1 MNGIYL
7 FQIKKNLKVERIL
20 RVSALQGS
28 SPDYGRLTW
37 DFFQSYPEQLYQNR
51 WDWAQVLVI
60 LKALQVILMHNQ
72 GFKILLSGKSSS
84 TEFLKD
90 GYLTSSVNFSIDEP
104 VIGVR
109 TTLHV
114 HVVLAFDRHL

>member
-28 SPDYGRLTW
+28 SPDYRRLTW
-37 DFFQSYPEQLYQNR
+37 DFFQSYPEQLYQNC

-60 LKALQVILMHNQ
+60 SKALQVILMHNQ
-72 GFKILLSGKSSS
+72 GFKILLSGNSS

-90 GYLTSSVNFSIDEP
+90 GYLTSSVNFSVDGT

>member
-7 FQIKKNLKVERIL
+7 FQINKNLKVERIL
-20 RVSALQGS
+20 RVSTLQGS
-28 SPDYGRLTW
+28 SPDYRRLTW
-37 DFFQSYPEQLYQNR
+37 DFFQSYPEQLYQNC

-60 LKALQVILMHNQ
+60 SKALQVILMHNQ
-72 GFKILLSGKSSS
+72 GFKILLSGNSS

-90 GYLTSSVNFSIDEP
+90 GYLTSSVNFAVDGT